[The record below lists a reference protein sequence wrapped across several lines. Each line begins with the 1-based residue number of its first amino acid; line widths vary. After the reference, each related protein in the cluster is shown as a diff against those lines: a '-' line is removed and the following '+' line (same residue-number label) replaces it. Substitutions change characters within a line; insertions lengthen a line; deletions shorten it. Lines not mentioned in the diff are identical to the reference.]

1 MSAVETPKKILTFE
15 ACFLCKAK
23 VSSEEKIKV
32 FGKSA
37 VAIHSLILRATK
49 IDLSVYV
56 ESDLPLFAAPDVI
69 IVCFGIRELWTKS
82 QKLKMKSNK
91 ISHMTARSGS
101 KDSLKSQDKSQRRK
115 RA

>member
-1 MSAVETPKKILTFE
+1 MSAVETPKKILTSE

-23 VSSEEKIKV
+23 VS
-32 FGKSA
+32 
-37 VAIHSLILRATK
+37 TK

-56 ESDLPLFAAPDVI
+56 ESDLPPFAAPDVI